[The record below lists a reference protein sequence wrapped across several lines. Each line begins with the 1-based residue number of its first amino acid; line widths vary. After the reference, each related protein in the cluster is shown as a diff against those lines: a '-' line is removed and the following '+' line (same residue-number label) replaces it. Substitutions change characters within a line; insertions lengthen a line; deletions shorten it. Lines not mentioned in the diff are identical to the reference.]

1 MSRPGTRTRR
11 PTTAAIW
18 ALVVLLVGSSPVALA
33 CTSIVVSRGA
43 SKDGSAMIT
52 YSADAPFMPRLLHVP
67 GGTHTAGEL
76 IQVKGWEDDRPCG
89 PIRQVAR
96 TYSVV
101 GLMNE
106 HQLSLGETTTGGRRE
121 LVDRSG
127 ILDYDAL
134 MFLTLQ
140 RARTAREAIKII
152 DELAREYGYKSSG
165 ETFSIADPN
174 EAWIMELIG
183 KGPGQKGIVWVAARV
198 PDGMITAHAN
208 LSRIT
213 TFPLDDPENWMYSPD
228 VISFAIEK
236 KFYSTDSQKPF
247 SYRDAYHPNI
257 AASQKRA
264 CAGRVWSI
272 YRRSA
277 PSQGFS
283 DAFFRGKDGA
293 EDYPLFIKPDKPLG
307 VADVMALMRDHYEGT
322 PYDMTKGIDAGPFGS
337 PYRFRELT
345 FKVDDQNYM
354 WERPISTQQAGFV
367 VVTQSR
373 KGMPDAVGG
382 VTWFTPDDAAVSCF
396 TPLYCGITA
405 LPAPYTRGDYRK
417 FDWESAWWVSNL
429 VSNLCYDRWSR
440 VAPDVKAA
448 QARREGDLL
457 KMQPVIEE
465 AAAKLG
471 GKDEGLMREF
481 LTNYSVSTGESVF
494 RNWQGVAESIL
505 VKHVD
510 GYVKNDQGRG
520 RGVGYSPEW
529 LRRVIAERPEQFR
542 LPMKEGETDH

>member
-1 MSRPGTRTRR
+1 MSRPRR
-11 PTTAAIW
+11 SVAVLALAILFGW
-18 ALVVLLVGSSPVALA
+18 GSIALA

-43 SKDGSAMIT
+43 SKDGSVMIS
-52 YSADAPFMPRLLHVP
+52 YSADAPFMPRLLYVP
-67 GGTHTAGEL
+67 GGKHQPGEL
-76 IQVKGWEDDRPCG
+76 IQVRAWENDRLCG
-89 PIRQVAR
+89 PVKQVAQ

-121 LVDRSG
+121 LRDPKG
-127 ILDYDAL
+127 MLDYDAL
-134 MFLTLQ
+134 MLLTLQ
-140 RARTAREAIKII
+140 RARTAREAIKMV
-152 DELAREYGYKSSG
+152 DELAREYGYQSTG
-165 ETFSIADPN
+165 ETFSIADQN

-213 TFPLDDPENWMYSPD
+213 TFPLNDPENWLYSPD

-247 SYRDAYHPNI
+247 SYRDAYHPGI
-257 AASQKRA
+257 GASQKRS

-277 PSQGFS
+277 QSQQFS
-283 DAFFRGKDGA
+283 DAFFRGKEGV
-293 EDYPLFIKPDKPLG
+293 EDYPLFIKPDAPLG
-307 VADVMALMRDHYEGT
+307 AADVMALMRDHFEGT
-322 PYDMTKGIDAGPFGS
+322 PYDMTKGLDAGPFGT
-337 PYRFRELT
+337 PYRYRDLS
-345 FKVDDQNYM
+345 FKVDGASFM

-367 VVTQSR
+367 TVSQSR

-382 VTWFTPDDAAVSCF
+382 VTWFTPDDASTSCF
-396 TPLYCGITA
+396 TPFYCGITA
-405 LPAPYTRGDYRK
+405 LPGPYVKGDYNK
-417 FDWESAWWVSNL
+417 FEWDSAWWVWNL

-440 VAPDVKAA
+440 IAPDMLAA
-448 QARREGDLL
+448 QSRREADLF

-465 AAAKLG
+465 AAVKLG
-471 GKDEGLMREF
+471 STDPDLMREF
-481 LTNYSVSTGESVF
+481 LTNYSVSTGEAVF
-494 RNWQGVAESIL
+494 RNWQGLAGSIL

-510 GYVKNDQGRG
+510 GYVKGPQGG
-520 RGVGYSPEW
+520 RARAVGYSPEW
-529 LRRVIAERPEQFR
+529 LKRVVADRPEQFKVEIEAIR
-542 LPMKEGETDH
+542 NDH

>member
-1 MSRPGTRTRR
+1 MSRLGRSV
-11 PTTAAIW
+11 AAW
-18 ALVVLLVGSSPVALA
+18 ALLVFCGWGSIALA

-43 SKDGSAMIT
+43 SKDGSVMVT
-52 YSADAPFMPRLLHVP
+52 YSADAPFMPKLLYVP
-67 GGTHTAGEL
+67 GGAHKADEL
-76 IQVKGWEDDRPCG
+76 IQVRGWEDDRLCG
-89 PIRQVAR
+89 PVKQVAN

-121 LVDRSG
+121 LHDPKG
-127 ILDYDAL
+127 TLDYDAL
-134 MFLTLQ
+134 MLLTLE
-140 RARTAREAIKII
+140 RARTAREAIKIV

-183 KGPGQKGIVWVAARV
+183 KGPDQKGIVWVAARV

-213 TFPLDDPENWMYSPD
+213 TFPLDDPDNWLYSRD

-247 SYRDAYHPNI
+247 SYRDAYHPGI
-257 AASQKRA
+257 SASQKRA

-277 PSQGFS
+277 SSQGFS
-283 DAFFRGKDGA
+283 DAFFRGKEGV
-293 EDYPLFIKPDKPLG
+293 EDYPLFIKPDAPLG
-307 VADVMALMRDHYEGT
+307 VANVMALMRDHYEGT
-322 PYDMTKGIDAGPFGS
+322 PYDMTKGLDAGPFGT
-337 PYRFRELT
+337 PYRYRDLP
-345 FKVDDQNYM
+345 FKVDGAAFM

-367 VVTQSR
+367 TVSQSR
-373 KGMPDAVGG
+373 KGMPDGVGG
-382 VTWFTPDDAAVSCF
+382 VTWFTPDDASTSCF
-396 TPLYCGITA
+396 TPLYCGITT
-405 LPAPYTRGDYRK
+405 LPAPYLKGDYKK
-417 FDWESAWWVSNL
+417 FEWDSAWWVSNL

-440 VAPDVKAA
+440 IAPDVQAA
-448 QARREGDLL
+448 QSKREADLL

-465 AAAKLG
+465 AAVKLAST
-471 GKDEGLMREF
+471 DRALMGEF
-481 LTNYSVSTGESVF
+481 LTNYSVSTGEAVF

-510 GYVKNDQGRG
+510 GYVKNAQGRA
-520 RGVGYSPEW
+520 RPVGYSPEW
-529 LRRVIAERPEQFR
+529 LKRVVADRPEQFKVQ
-542 LPMKEGETDH
+542 MKTDETDH

>member
-1 MSRPGTRTRR
+1 MSRHRR
-11 PTTAAIW
+11 SVAVLALAILFSW
-18 ALVVLLVGSSPVALA
+18 GSIALA

-43 SKDGSAMIT
+43 SKDGSVMVT
-52 YSADAPFMPRLLHVP
+52 YSADAPFMPKLLYVP
-67 GGTHTAGEL
+67 GGTHQAGEL
-76 IQVKGWEDDRPCG
+76 IQVRAWENDRLCG
-89 PIRQVAR
+89 PVKQVAK

-121 LVDRSG
+121 LRDPKG
-127 ILDYDAL
+127 MLDYDAL
-134 MFLTLQ
+134 MLLTLQ
-140 RARTAREAIKII
+140 RARTAREAIKVV
-152 DELAREYGYKSSG
+152 DELAREYGYQSSG
-165 ETFSIADPN
+165 ETFSIADPK

-183 KGPGQKGIVWVAARV
+183 KGPDQKGIVWVAARV

-213 TFPLDDPENWMYSPD
+213 TFPLDDPENWLYSPD

-236 KFYSTDSQKPF
+236 KFYSTGSSKPF
-247 SYRDAYHPNI
+247 SYRDAYHPGI
-257 AASQKRA
+257 GPSQQRA

-277 PSQGFS
+277 ASLGFS

-293 EDYPLFIKPDKPLG
+293 EDYPLFVKPDKPLS

-322 PYDMTKGIDAGPFGS
+322 PYDMTKGLDAGPFGT
-337 PYRFRELT
+337 PCRFRELT
-345 FKVDDQNYM
+345 FKVDGVSYM

-367 VVTQSR
+367 IVSQSR
-373 KGMPDAVGG
+373 NEMPDAVGG
-382 VTWFTPDDAAVSCF
+382 VTWFTPDDALTSCF

-405 LPAPYTRGDYRK
+405 LPAPYVKGDYKK
-417 FDWESAWWVSNL
+417 FEWDSAWWVSNL

-440 VAPDVKAA
+440 IAPDVQAA
-448 QARREGDLL
+448 QSKREADLL

-465 AAAKLG
+465 AAVKLG
-471 GKDEGLMREF
+471 MTDPALMREF
-481 LTNYSVSTGESVF
+481 LTNYSVSTGEAVF

-505 VKHVD
+505 TKHVD
-510 GYVKNDQGRG
+510 GYVKSGQGRP

-529 LRRVIAERPEQFR
+529 LKHVVAERPDQFKVQ
-542 LPMKEGETDH
+542 MKSNETDH

>member
-1 MSRPGTRTRR
+1 MLRTRR
-11 PTTAAIW
+11 SVAAL
-18 ALVVLLVGSSPVALA
+18 ALLILCGWCSVALA

-43 SKDGSAMIT
+43 SKDGSVMVT
-52 YSADAPFMPRLLHVP
+52 YSADAPFMPRLLYVP
-67 GGTHTAGEL
+67 GGKQQAGEM
-76 IQVKGWEDDRPCG
+76 IQVRGWEDDRLCG
-89 PIRQVAR
+89 PVKQVAN

-121 LVDRSG
+121 LVDRTAM
-127 ILDYDAL
+127 LDYDAL
-134 MFLTLQ
+134 MLLTLQ
-140 RARTAREAIKII
+140 RARTAREAIKMV
-152 DELAREYGYKSSG
+152 DELAREYGYRSSG

-213 TFPLDDPENWMYSPD
+213 TFPLNDPENWLYSPD
-228 VISFAIEK
+228 VISFATEK
-236 KFYSTDSQKPF
+236 GFYSTSSQKPF
-247 SYRDAYHPNI
+247 SYRDAYHPGI
-257 AASQKRA
+257 GSSQKRA

-277 PSQGFS
+277 KSQDFS

-293 EDYPLFIKPDKPLG
+293 EDYPLFIKPDARLS
-307 VADVMALMRDHYEGT
+307 VSDVMALMRDHYEGT
-322 PYDMTKGIDAGPFGS
+322 PYDMTKGIDAGPFGT
-337 PYRFRELT
+337 PYRYRDLP
-345 FKVDDQNYM
+345 FKVDGASYM

-367 VVTQSR
+367 TVSQSR
-373 KGMPDAVGG
+373 KGMPDGVGG
-382 VTWFTPDDAAVSCF
+382 VTWFTPDDASTSCF
-396 TPLYCGITA
+396 TPFYCGITA
-405 LPAPYTRGDYRK
+405 LPAPYVKGDYKK
-417 FDWESAWWVSNL
+417 FEWDSAWWVWNL

-440 VAPDVKAA
+440 IAPDVQAA
-448 QARREGDLL
+448 QAKREGELL
-457 KMQPVIEE
+457 KMQAVIEE
-465 AAAKLG
+465 AAVKLG
-471 GKDEGLMREF
+471 STDLPLMREF

-510 GYVKNDQGRG
+510 GYVKNPQGRA
-520 RGVGYSPEW
+520 RGVGYPAEW
-529 LRRVIAERPEQFR
+529 LKRVVAERPEQFKVE
-542 LPMKEGETDH
+542 MKSNETDH